1 MKQRIYI
8 DTSVIGGFYDI
19 EFEVP
24 TKMLFERIIDKDF
37 LVYFSEVN
45 ETELEFAP
53 ENIKDVKKLIPADC
67 IKHIEIDDEVEE
79 LTQAYIREKA
89 LGKEREND
97 AYHIAL
103 ASVNRLDCLI
113 SWNFKHI
120 VNFDKIKMF
129 NSINL
134 RLGYPLIDI
143 RSPLEFLKND
153 NN

>member
-1 MKQRIYI
+1 MRQRIYI
-8 DTSVIGGFYDI
+8 DTSVIGGYYDE
-19 EFEVP
+19 EFEEA
-24 TKMLFERIIDKDF
+24 TRKFFLRIENRDF
-37 LVYFSEVN
+37 IVYFSEVN
-45 ETELEFAP
+45 ETELALAP
-53 ENIKDVKKLIPADC
+53 LHIKEVKNKIPKDC
-67 IKHIEIDDEVEE
+67 LQYVEIDDEVEN
-79 LTQAYIREKA
+79 LTQTYINEKA
-89 LGKEREND
+89 LGKSSEND

-143 RSPLEFLKND
+143 RSPLEFLKDEN
-153 NN
+153 